1 MSIVSGALEGF
12 AVIIM
17 FAQVINQRRK
27 LVSINAKVNKV
38 IAILLPIFLLMS
50 GKEIAEIL
58 SSF

>member
-27 LVSINAKVNKV
+27 LVSIKGVA
-38 IAILLPIFLLMS
+38 
-50 GKEIAEIL
+50 L
-58 SSF
+58 SFS